1 MENRGYR
8 RNEQMGN
15 MGIIPND
22 SNSVRRR
29 TILQEQQREEIR
41 RRNNRNKKISERR
54 RRKRR
59 RQMKVLWRYACIFAA
74 VILVIW
80 MMSLKKGKHQTQDL
94 FKPNQVATTESVQQD
109 SGTLSDASAQN
120 TVAVVSRALP
130 DYYQK
135 KYIIDVPTHYSSEE
149 ITDKLQNLA
158 QQYPEF
164 SPIVENKDQYPE
176 ALLNNLC
183 YNPNMLDFALGYLDN
198 LDVTDDV
205 LEESELAADIPLFI
219 QWDKRWGYKLY
230 GSSVVGLVGCGPTC
244 MAMVVTGLTK
254 NKRTTPDVLA
264 AYAESNGYYVYG
276 AGTSWSFMDDV
287 GSLYGIQAARIPIS
301 KERVMDELG
310 QKHPIICS
318 MNPGDFTAEG
328 HFIVLA
334 GLADGNKIRIN
345 DPNSIE
351 RSNMLWDYDD
361 IESQISGMW
370 AYQLVQ

>member
-1 MENRGYR
+1 
-8 RNEQMGN
+8 
-15 MGIIPND
+15 
-22 SNSVRRR
+22 
-29 TILQEQQREEIR
+29 
-41 RRNNRNKKISERR
+41 
-54 RRKRR
+54 
-59 RQMKVLWRYACIFAA
+59 
-74 VILVIW
+74 
-80 MMSLKKGKHQTQDL
+80 
-94 FKPNQVATTESVQQD
+94 
-109 SGTLSDASAQN
+109 
-120 TVAVVSRALP
+120 
-130 DYYQK
+130 
-135 KYIIDVPTHYSSEE
+135 
-149 ITDKLQNLA
+149 
-158 QQYPEF
+158 
-164 SPIVENKDQYPE
+164 
-176 ALLNNLC
+176 
-183 YNPNMLDFALGYLDN
+183 MLDFALGYLDN

-301 KERVMDELG
+301 KERVMEELG